1 MAINPILPFV
11 IGAIQT
17 RNKIKDVNEAEYDD
31 VTGQFIDLA
40 SSEFFKDQTDQKK
53 RIEKNNNFFDATER
67 RYGTNVAEFAAK
79 SNLFDGYDKITAF
92 LSDIEGGTVI
102 PLGLRKELGTK
113 EGFKKQAFKTTFAQD
128 QSVAKQK
135 LDNRADFAKKN
146 LNKGAMSNL
155 ADLYLKGT
163 DVKRPDEQ
171 GPVKE
176 FLFGKKAPDATALV
190 GGFTE
195 GLEGAEE
202 KAVTDIQTDGM
213 SDAKELA
220 QDTEIVTKKI
230 GFETPIGIGSV
241 REVDSAIASIFNVE
255 NVQITNEGIIFPE
268 AFKLR
273 ALAIKEIA
281 SNLQQTGNYADVTT
295 LISAA
300 ARQFEQQH
308 FSKLPLAFGGVD
320 GKQYKRTSNVGNPV
334 VVNATGVNNPETNDM
349 VLGAGFIK
357 VFGSFADNPKTT
369 DIKESLSYVDQI
381 LKPRRETGGTELL
394 MSKNA
399 YQAIKRY
406 IDNMDT
412 DGERK
417 AFIQYLPD
425 NYLSPFGKGET
436 PLKIKNTLNATF
448 GFTRI

>member
-1 MAINPILPFV
+1 MPINPILPFV

-40 SSEFFKDQTDQKK
+40 SSEFFRDQTDQKK
-53 RIEKNNNFFDATER
+53 RIEKNNMFYNATESR
-67 RYGTNVAEFAAK
+67 FGTNVAEFAAK
-79 SNLFDGYDKITAF
+79 NNLFEGYEKPNAF
-92 LSDIEGGTVI
+92 ISDIEGGTVI

-128 QSVAKQK
+128 QSVARKK
-135 LDNRADFAKKN
+135 LDNRADFAKNN

-230 GFETPIGIGSV
+230 GFETPVSIGSL
-241 REVDSAIASIFNVE
+241 REVDSALASIFNLKTV
-255 NVQITNEGIIFPE
+255 NITNEGLIFPE
-268 AFKLR
+268 AYKLR

-281 SNLQQTGNYADVTT
+281 SNLKQTGNYADVPT
-295 LISAA
+295 LIGAA

-308 FSKLPLAFGGVD
+308 FAKLPLAFND
-320 GKQYKRTSNVGNPV
+320 YKRTSNVANPV
-334 VVNATGVNNPETNDM
+334 VVNAAGVNNAKTGDM
-349 VLGAGFIK
+349 VVGAGFIN
-357 VFGSFADNPKTT
+357 VFGSFADNPDTT
-369 DIKESLSYVDQI
+369 DIKESLSYVDQV
-381 LKPRRETGGTELL
+381 LKSRQGGSEVL

-406 IDNMDT
+406 IDNMNT

-425 NYLSPFGKGET
+425 NYLSPFGKNET
-436 PLKIKNTLNATF
+436 PLRIKNTLNATF